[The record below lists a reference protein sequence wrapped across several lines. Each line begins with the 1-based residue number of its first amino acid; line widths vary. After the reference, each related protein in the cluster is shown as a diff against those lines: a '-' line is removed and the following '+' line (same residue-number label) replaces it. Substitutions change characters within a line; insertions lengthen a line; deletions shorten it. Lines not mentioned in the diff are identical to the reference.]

1 MKITIDIDL
10 SEEEEAILE
19 FTGQSFESFA
29 DLAIQEALE
38 QLVSE
43 NEDEY
48 REHLREK
55 SFWEEE
61 NKEKERWY
69 RRSVS

>member
-48 REHLREK
+48 QEHLREK

-61 NKEKERWY
+61 NKERERWY

>member
-48 REHLREK
+48 QEHLREK

>member
-19 FTGQSFESFA
+19 FTGQSFEGFA
-29 DLAIQEALE
+29 DLTIQEALE

-48 REHLREK
+48 QEHLREK
-55 SFWEEE
+55 SFWEDE
-61 NKEKERWY
+61 NKERERWY

>member
-48 REHLREK
+48 QEHLREK
-55 SFWEEE
+55 SFWEDE
-61 NKEKERWY
+61 NKERERWY

>member
-10 SEEEEAILE
+10 TAHEEEILE
-19 FTGQSFESFA
+19 FTNQSFQVFA
-29 DLAIQEALE
+29 EAAVE
-38 QLVSE
+38 DALVNLVEE

-48 REHLREK
+48 QEHLREK

-61 NKEKERWY
+61 NKERERWY

>member
-10 SEEEEAILE
+10 TAHEEEILA
-19 FTGQSFESFA
+19 FTNQSFRVFA
-29 DLAIQEALE
+29 EAAVE
-38 QLVSE
+38 DALVNLVEE

-48 REHLREK
+48 QEHLREK

-61 NKEKERWY
+61 NKERERWY

>member
-38 QLVSE
+38 RLVDE

-48 REHLREK
+48 QEHLREK
-55 SFWEEE
+55 SFWEDE
-61 NKEKERWY
+61 NKERERWY
-69 RRSVS
+69 QRSVS